1 MSDPPYTEGAAVKPA
16 VLTRYRVMAWI
27 TGCML
32 LVLCLCMVLKYGF
45 DKAEDVTLY
54 VSQAHGVL
62 YMIYLVVTFDLSSK
76 MKWKFERMLLMMLAG
91 TIPLASFYAER
102 KAVEAV
108 RKREPAPVAA

>member
-1 MSDPPYTEGAAVKPA
+1 VKPV

-45 DKAEDVTLY
+45 DTGEKATLY
-54 VSQAHGVL
+54 VSQAHGLL

-76 MKWKFERMLLMMLAG
+76 LKWKFERMLLMMLAG
-91 TIPLASFYAER
+91 TIPLASFFAER
-102 KAVEAV
+102 KAVAMVQE
-108 RKREPAPVAA
+108 RELAATSA

>member
-1 MSDPPYTEGAAVKPA
+1 MKPA

-45 DKAEDVTLY
+45 DTGEKATLY
-54 VSQAHGVL
+54 VSQAHGL
-62 YMIYLVVTFDLSSK
+62 FYMIYLVVTFDLSSK

-91 TIPLASFYAER
+91 TVPLASFYAER

-108 RKREPAPVAA
+108 HERGLATAPAGA

>member
-1 MSDPPYTEGAAVKPA
+1 MKPV

-45 DKAEDVTLY
+45 DTGEKATLY
-54 VSQAHGVL
+54 VSQAHGL
-62 YMIYLVVTFDLSSK
+62 FFMIYLVVTFDLSSK
-76 MKWKFERMLLMMLAG
+76 MKWKFERMLLTMVAG
-91 TIPLASFYAER
+91 TIPLASFFAER

-108 RKREPAPVAA
+108 RERDLVAAGAGASTA